1 MEDKRFAEL
10 FTDPNF
16 QINPESEEFKLLNP
30 VVQKVNEK
38 KLKKPKKLAEAQNSD
53 QSDDE
58 NMEESDA
65 HTDSNESSSS
75 DDEHKWKQ
83 EIKDQY
89 KKIKAE
95 KKAKDR
101 ADKLKNR
108 FSNDKNKSKSEA
120 TSAGEQ
126 PKQPKFFEIKDGFE
140 YFSKN
145 NKNSDN
151 ILKNENLK
159 KLPLLNRLKHL
170 KSNDASGNNDETY
183 VFRSDSLG
191 NKQMTFM
198 SRKAKREKDSEK
210 KAQEHHLERKAIR
223 RSAGKITKIFQKT
236 EQFKRRPK

>member
-38 KLKKPKKLAEAQNSD
+38 KLKKPKQLVESQKSD
-53 QSDDE
+53 ESDDE
-58 NMEESDA
+58 NMESDA
-65 HTDSNESSSS
+65 HTNSGDSSSS

-83 EIKDQY
+83 EIKEQY
-89 KKIKAE
+89 KKVKAE
-95 KKAKDR
+95 RKAKER
-101 ADKLKNR
+101 LEK
-108 FSNDKNKSKSEA
+108 FKNKSKNEA
-120 TSAGEQ
+120 VAAKEEV
-126 PKQPKFFEIKDGFE
+126 KQPKFFEIKDGFE

-151 ILKNENLK
+151 ILKSENLK

-170 KSNDASGNNDETY
+170 KSNEPNESNDQTY
-183 VFRSDSLG
+183 VFRSDSCG

-198 SRKAKREKDSEK
+198 SRKAKREKDAEK

-236 EQFKRRPK
+236 EQFKRRTK